1 MRRSILTGFVVCFLS
16 AGLPALA
23 SAQSTSEPSAPAA
36 ATTAVTSAPA
46 ATAAVQTTPAVTPAA
61 PSPSE
66 VAAPTDGADLVMWN
80 AGPAKADETTA
91 VSTPASAA
99 AGPRLARVLHLQKF
113 AGGIAAR
120 GAAMAS
126 NLTRNALRF
135 LGVPY
140 AFGGTSGYGFD
151 CSGFTQHVFAMMGV
165 HLPRMADEQYY
176 AGKSFKGQPKRGDL
190 VFFHTYAAGV
200 SHVGI
205 SLGDGKFIH
214 ASSSHGV
221 MVSSLHDSYW
231 GPRYLGAKR
240 VVN

>member
-1 MRRSILTGFVVCFLS
+1 MRRSILTGFAVCFLS

-23 SAQSTSEPSAPAA
+23 SAQTSEPSAPAVT
-36 ATTAVTSAPA
+36 TTAPASA
-46 ATAAVQTTPAVTPAA
+46 
-61 PSPSE
+61 E
-66 VAAPTDGADLVMWN
+66 IAAPTDGADLSMWN
-80 AGPAKADETTA
+80 AAPSQADDTA
-91 VSTPASAA
+91 AAATPASATVPPA
-99 AGPRLARVLHLQKF
+99 RLARVLHLQKF

-126 NLTRNALRF
+126 NLTRNAMRF

-151 CSGFTQHVFAMMGV
+151 CSGFTQHVYAMMGV
-165 HLPRMADEQYY
+165 RLPRMADEQYY
-176 AGKSFKGQPKRGDL
+176 AGKSFVGQPRRGDL
-190 VFFHTYAAGV
+190 VFFHTYASGV

-205 SLGDGKFIH
+205 SLGDGRFIH

>member
-1 MRRSILTGFVVCFLS
+1 MRRSILTGFAVCFLS

-23 SAQSTSEPSAPAA
+23 SAQTSEPSAPAA

-46 ATAAVQTTPAVTPAA
+46 AAPAVTTPATAT
-61 PSPSE
+61 E
-66 VAAPTDGADLVMWN
+66 VAEPTDGADLSMWN
-80 AGPAKADETTA
+80 AASAKADD
-91 VSTPASAA
+91 AA
-99 AGPRLARVLHLQKF
+99 AGTPATVPPARLSRVLHLQKF

-126 NLTRNALRF
+126 NLTRNAMRF

-176 AGKSFKGQPKRGDL
+176 AGKSFAGQPRRGDL
-190 VFFHTYAAGV
+190 VFFHTYASGV

-205 SLGDGKFIH
+205 ALGDGKFIH

>member
-1 MRRSILTGFVVCFLS
+1 MRRSILTGFAVCFLS

-36 ATTAVTSAPA
+36 ETTAVTSAPA
-46 ATAAVQTTPAVTPAA
+46 AAPAV

-66 VAAPTDGADLVMWN
+66 VAAPTDGADLSMWN
-80 AGPAKADETTA
+80 AGSAKTDEATA
-91 VSTPASAA
+91 VSSPVATP

-126 NLTRNALRF
+126 NLTRNAMRF

-176 AGKSFKGQPKRGDL
+176 AGKSFKGQPQRGDL
-190 VFFHTYAAGV
+190 VFFHTYASGV